1 MTSAPH
7 YDRPHLSLI
16 QKNLPGW
23 DVDLYIGGRE
33 AASSPDLL
41 ERHGVKVV
49 VNCAVNLDVNLVDAG
64 EPVEDGRVGSG
75 PGVLRYYKLGLVDGA
90 GNADTMLLAGYYLL
104 RGALSQTF
112 PDKPSYP
119 RREKGNVLVNCR
131 AGRSRSVS
139 LVALFLHLEMPDLY
153 PTLASAISHVREK
166 RELHPDEWFET
177 PKPELIHAVERAAAM
192 IRLIEA
198 NKDRAVA

>member
-1 MTSAPH
+1 MTSSPH
-7 YDRPHLSLI
+7 YERPHLSLI

-23 DVDLYIGGRE
+23 DVDLYIGGKE
-33 AASSPDLL
+33 AVSTPDLL
-41 ERHGVKVV
+41 DAHNIKVI
-49 VNCAVNLDVNLVDAG
+49 VNCAVNFDVNLVGDDQKA
-64 EPVEDGRVGSG
+64 EDGRVASG
-75 PGVLRYYKLGLVDGA
+75 PGFLRYYKLGLVDGP
-90 GNADTMLLAGYYLL
+90 GNADTMFVAGYYLL
-104 RGALSQTF
+104 RGALGQTF

-139 LVALFLHLEMPDLY
+139 LVALFLHLEMPELY
-153 PTLASAISHVREK
+153 PTLASAIAHVREA
-166 RELHPDEWFET
+166 RQLHPDEWFET
-177 PKPELIHAVERAAAM
+177 PKPVLIHAIERAADM

>member
-1 MTSAPH
+1 MTSSPQ

-49 VNCAVNLDVNLVDAG
+49 VNCAVNLDVNLVDT
-64 EPVEDGRVGSG
+64 EQPVEEGRVGSG
-75 PGVLRYYKLGLVDGA
+75 PGVVRYYKLGLVDGA

-139 LVALFLHLEMPDLY
+139 LVALFLHLEMPETY
-153 PTLASAISHVREK
+153 PSLASAIAHVREK

-177 PKPELIHAVERAAAM
+177 PKPELIHAVERAAEM